1 MGGRMID
8 APRPHANDG
17 RPTVARP
24 ADMPAADAR
33 RRRRVRIPDAS
44 SIGLGDPGAAASAQT
59 APVHEE
65 PTTWPAAD
73 SDVIAVERGLRSIVG
88 GGSSQVTP
96 GAALRA
102 RDAAR
107 PRPSDLERAE
117 AELTVVRRHWTPRE

>member
-1 MGGRMID
+1 MID
-8 APRPHANDG
+8 APRPRPNDG

-33 RRRRVRIPDAS
+33 RRRRVRLPDAS
-44 SIGLGDPGAAASAQT
+44 STGLGDDGTAASAQT

-65 PTTWPAAD
+65 PSTWPAAD
-73 SDVIAVERGLRSIVG
+73 GDVVAVERGLRSIVG

-102 RDAAR
+102 RDASR
-107 PRPSDLERAE
+107 PRPSDLEEAE
-117 AELTVVRRHWTPRE
+117 AELTIVRRHWTPRE